1 MPAKILMLRNQL
13 AAAEAALNTLMQTRS
28 TLQTRDAELEARLA
42 AADAEDPDLQR
53 EIEENDTATT
63 ENETAITEAES
74 KVEGLRSQIQELETR
89 AAGAIG
95 APTVVRSRSDAQTRA
110 AQFQRTGRQTIDN
123 VATFLRAT
131 PVPLTVSGGTV
142 ATPTVVNGISG
153 PVGPQVGTFID
164 LIEPVDATGCG
175 TWREAYDKGTDG
187 VATTAEGGTV
197 PEYDFDDDFGYVD
210 FQPLPFPV
218 DANIS
223 EQVMYQSPLAYET
236 AVHEK
241 VRLAMR
247 KGLSAAA
254 VTNIVN
260 SPLSQQLEVVTSG
273 IDHNFLSDLLLSY
286 GGEEGV
292 EGEGVLVLCKTD
304 LRAFAKVRGKNEYIP
319 TYSVIQD
326 TVNSNTGIIR
336 DNYGLS
342 CRYVLDKNVKPLTGA
357 AEGDLTMFY
366 GNPKCAKLLTWGGCR
381 VRVFEG
387 PKISKRLLTI
397 AGDMTANVGPRVPN
411 GFIVVKAKAAG

>member
-1 MPAKILMLRNQL
+1 MPAKILMLRNQF
-13 AAAEAALNTLMQTRS
+13 AAAETALNALLQTRS
-28 TLQTRDAELEARLA
+28 TLQTRDADLEARLT
-42 AADAEDPDLQR
+42 AADAEDPELQR
-53 EIEENDTATT
+53 EIEENDAATT
-63 ENETAITEAES
+63 ANEAAITEAQA
-74 KVEGLRSQIQELETR
+74 KVEDIRTQIAELENRT
-89 AAGAIG
+89 AGAIG
-95 APTVVRSRSDAQTRA
+95 APQVIRDRGDAQTRA

-123 VATFLRAT
+123 VATFLRAAT
-131 PVPLTVSGGTV
+131 PLTVAGGTV
-142 ATPTVVNGISG
+142 AAPTVVNGIAG

-164 LIEPVDATGCG
+164 LIEPTDATGCG

-187 VATTAEGGTV
+187 VSTTAEGEAV

-223 EQVMYQSPLAYET
+223 EQVMYQSPLAYEM

-260 SPLSQQLEVVTSG
+260 SPLSQQLEAVTSG

-326 TVNSNTGIIR
+326 TTNSNTGIIR

-411 GFIVVKAKAAG
+411 GFIVVKAKAAS